1 MLTGPLESSGG
12 QGEGTQNP
20 SAGEEDALAL
30 SLRTNAKEVGHSL
43 CLDTY

>member
-1 MLTGPLESSGG
+1 MLTGPLERSGEK
-12 QGEGTQNP
+12 GEGTQIP
-20 SAGEEDALAL
+20 SAGKEDALVL